1 MNVFDLC
8 GTQSKS
14 FSINQALDSIE
25 LVHNDEIGI
34 LMLKVDRLT
43 VWLKEFVI
51 QLIVTS
57 LFDLQIHNST
67 TELEKILNDIFW
79 FTGVFSRFRID
90 HEALPMLSQEV
101 AELHSIVV
109 DHLIVKEVELLE
121 DVYNVDL
128 ILWGEV
134 LLYDSAVFLVELF
147 DVISLIPYFNFWS
160 LNWRWQI
167 FDSFWREESISI
179 LSLTAL
185 VGAKET

>member
-1 MNVFDLC
+1 
-8 GTQSKS
+8 
-14 FSINQALDSIE
+14 
-25 LVHNDEIGI
+25 
-34 LMLKVDRLT
+34 
-43 VWLKEFVI
+43 
-51 QLIVTS
+51 
-57 LFDLQIHNST
+57 
-67 TELEKILNDIFW
+67 
-79 FTGVFSRFRID
+79 
-90 HEALPMLSQEV
+90 MLSQEV